1 MSASHK
7 LRPKTVMCVSAVTAF
22 VSGRPVKTHI
32 YKRYEFKKGE
42 KKESY
47 LFPVSLELSDTVQG
61 LG

>member
-1 MSASHK
+1 MS
-7 LRPKTVMCVSAVTAF
+7 VMCVSAVTAF

-42 KKESY
+42 KKEFY